1 MSETDV
7 DLERATESTWA
18 KAVTRFVV
26 PLLLALLGTVCG
38 LLLQDIRESL
48 VALKSKQD
56 AQASDVQ
63 QVNGEMK
70 VLNAKLD
77 NGVIWR
83 ITELERRLNTV
94 EQAQKTP

>member
-1 MSETDV
+1 MSEANV

-26 PLLLALLGTVCG
+26 PSLLALLGTVCG
-38 LLLQDIRESL
+38 LLLQDIRSGQEQL
-48 VALKSKQD
+48 VRDQQKVT
-56 AQASDVQ
+56 SDVQ
-63 QVNGEMK
+63 

-83 ITELERRLNTV
+83 ITEIERRLNTV

>member
-1 MSETDV
+1 MSKTTV

-26 PLLLALLGTVCG
+26 PILLALLGTVCG
-38 LLLQDIRESL
+38 LLLQDIRSSL
-48 VALKSKQD
+48 EALKTEQRQ
-56 AQASDVQ
+56 QAESTQQLKGDVQ
-63 QVNGEMK
+63 

-94 EQAQKTP
+94 EQATKTP